1 MNNIICQFQ
10 LIIAQKINKLIY
22 TVLNFRPLK
31 GLISEEWY
39 VRSDIKKAL
48 GILCMIW
55 NVLKDIIW
63 KAFYFILVIIVPN
76 SLLAGG
82 LGFEDNKALGN
93 MFAWTFLIC
102 SCFMGTFTHSRIV
115 TDGNEEDYLLLNLM
129 RIDAKQ
135 Y

>member
-55 NVLKDIIW
+55 NVLK
-63 KAFYFILVIIVPN
+63 
-76 SLLAGG
+76 
-82 LGFEDNKALGN
+82 
-93 MFAWTFLIC
+93 WTIK
-102 SCFMGTFTHSRIV
+102 
-115 TDGNEEDYLLLNLM
+115 NL
-129 RIDAKQ
+129 RQ
-135 Y
+135 